1 MTFKTEK
8 GQLAY
13 QWLWGLTICVWVWFL
28 LFTVG
33 SAWLPAMSSGSGFL
47 SFTPGSI
54 AFLTALLLTPALTT
68 ALAILRVIK
77 RIVRLRRG
85 SVAYKKR
92 NAVLLTVECVA
103 LLASLFAGLL
113 HIIDGLNG
121 LGLLLS
127 AMAVCILAGLACLGR
142 FVKEEKPVFTVK
154 LYKKKLLLLSL
165 AVLLLLPAFIPVSY
179 SDRMVYQNDVGCT
192 GRHYHAIAYSL
203 VVRTK
208 NDKAVD
214 FNIAIFPFNYQKKVY
229 VHLDEFD

>member
-13 QWLWGLTICVWVWFL
+13 QWLWGLTICVWGWFF

-103 LLASLFAGLL
+103 LLASLLP
-113 HIIDGLNG
+113 
-121 LGLLLS
+121 
-127 AMAVCILAGLACLGR
+127 VCCISPTA
-142 FVKEEKPVFTVK
+142 
-154 LYKKKLLLLSL
+154 
-165 AVLLLLPAFIPVSY
+165 
-179 SDRMVYQNDVGCT
+179 
-192 GRHYHAIAYSL
+192 
-203 VVRTK
+203 
-208 NDKAVD
+208 
-214 FNIAIFPFNYQKKVY
+214 
-229 VHLDEFD
+229 

>member
-1 MTFKTEK
+1 LIRRVVRLKRGGTEHRTRSVVLLCLDS
-8 GQLAY
+8 LALFCS
-13 QWLWGLTICVWVWFL
+13 LW
-28 LFTVG
+28 
-33 SAWLPAMSSGSGFL
+33 
-47 SFTPGSI
+47 
-54 AFLTALLLTPALTT
+54 
-68 ALAILRVIK
+68 AILQF
-77 RIVRLRRG
+77 
-85 SVAYKKR
+85 Y
-92 NAVLLTVECVA
+92 
-103 LLASLFAGLL
+103 F
-113 HIIDGLNG
+113 DGLDEPG
-121 LGLLLS
+121 LMFG
-127 AMAVCILAGLACLGR
+127 CLGVLILLGTTLFHR

-203 VVRTK
+203 VVRTE

>member
-13 QWLWGLTICVWVWFL
+13 QWLWGLTICVWVWFF

-165 AVLLLLPAFIPVSY
+165 AVLLLLPAFIPVESG
-179 SDRMVYQNDVGCT
+179 RCGVYQDGIVCNGME
-192 GRHYHAIAYSL
+192 YHALTYSI
-203 VVRTK
+203 VTRTVE
-208 NDKAVD
+208 DKAVD

>member
-13 QWLWGLTICVWVWFL
+13 QWLLGLKICVWFWFF

-33 SAWLPAMSSGSGFL
+33 IAWLPAMSSGSGFL
-47 SFTPGSI
+47 SFTPVQL
-54 AFLTALLLTPALTT
+54 AYLMALFLTPALTT

-77 RIVRLRRG
+77 RIVHLQRG

-113 HIIDGLNG
+113 NIIDGLNE
-121 LGLLLS
+121 LGLLLG

-142 FVKEEKPVFTVK
+142 FMKEEKPVFTVK
-154 LYKKKLLLLSL
+154 LYKKKLLVLSL
-165 AVLLLLPAFIPVSY
+165 AVLLLLPAFIPVESG
-179 SDRMVYQNDVGCT
+179 RCGVYQDGIVCNGME
-192 GRHYHAIAYSL
+192 YHALTYSI
-203 VVRTK
+203 VTRTVG
-208 NDKAVD
+208 DEVVD

-229 VHLDEFD
+229 ARLDEFD